1 MKREKNMFYYVEVG
15 ENKLI
20 SVRNKNYA
28 ITNQKK
34 KES

>member
-1 MKREKNMFYYVEVG
+1 MFYYVEVG

-20 SVRNKNYA
+20 LVRNKNYA

-34 KES
+34 NES